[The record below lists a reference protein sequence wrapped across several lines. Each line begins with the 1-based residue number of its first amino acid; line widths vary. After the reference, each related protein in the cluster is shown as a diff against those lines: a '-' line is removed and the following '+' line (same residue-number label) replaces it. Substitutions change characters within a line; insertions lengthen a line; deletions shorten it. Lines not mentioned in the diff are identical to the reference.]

1 MDKKTLAAGAVAL
14 AVVFTATACSDSD
27 TGTTAAPSSAPAT
40 SPEEEAVAHNQA
52 DVMFARM
59 MIPHHAQAIEMS
71 DMILAKED
79 MPAEVTALAEQ
90 IKAAQ
95 GPEIEQLESWL
106 GQWGQPQMPTGVP
119 GAGQNMPGMTSMP
132 MEPMPM
138 ESMPMTSM
146 PMQSMPMQSMPMQSM
161 PMQSMPGMQGM
172 MSGEDMQALSAAQG
186 TEAARLFLTQM
197 IAHHE
202 GAIAMAQTEVE
213 NGQSPDAIAMART
226 IIDTQQQEI
235 DTMRQLLTTL

>member
-1 MDKKTLAAGAVAL
+1 
-14 AVVFTATACSDSD
+14 
-27 TGTTAAPSSAPAT
+27 
-40 SPEEEAVAHNQA
+40 
-52 DVMFARM
+52 
-59 MIPHHAQAIEMS
+59 
-71 DMILAKED
+71 
-79 MPAEVTALAEQ
+79 
-90 IKAAQ
+90 
-95 GPEIEQLESWL
+95 
-106 GQWGQPQMPTGVP
+106 
-119 GAGQNMPGMTSMP
+119 
-132 MEPMPM
+132 
-138 ESMPMTSM
+138 MTSM

>member
-1 MDKKTLAAGAVAL
+1 MDKKTLAAGVAAL
-14 AVVFTATACSDSD
+14 AVVFTAAACSHSD
-27 TGTTAAPSSAPAT
+27 TGTTTAAPSSVTAT
-40 SPEEEAVAHNQA
+40 SPAEEAVTHNQA

-71 DMILAKED
+71 DMILAKEGI
-79 MPAEVTALAEQ
+79 PAEVTALAEQ

-106 GQWGQPQMPTGVP
+106 DQGGRPQMPTDAP
-119 GAGQNMPGMTSMP
+119 GAWQNMPGMT
-132 MEPMPM
+132 
-138 ESMPMTSM
+138 
-146 PMQSMPMQSMPMQSM
+146 SMPMQSMPMQSM

-172 MSGEDMQALSAAQG
+172 MSAEDMQALSAAQG

-197 IAHHE
+197 IVHHE

-213 NGQSPDAIAMART
+213 NGQSPDTVALAHN
-226 IIDTQQQEI
+226 IIDAQQQEI

>member
-71 DMILAKED
+71 DMILAKEN

-106 GQWGQPQMPTGVP
+106 DQWGQPQMPTGVP

-146 PMQSMPMQSMPMQSM
+146 PMQSMPMQSMP
-161 PMQSMPGMQGM
+161 MPGMQGM